1 MDKVINIHL
10 AGMLFTIEEQAYQ
23 ELKSYLDQLHLH
35 FKANTEI
42 VNDIEARMAELF
54 QHKLGSN
61 RNTLFLADVQDV
73 CQTLGNI
80 AQMDEHLEAKSI
92 EPPLTDYP
100 NSHHNKLRRNGSDQ
114 NLGGV
119 CSGMASFFNV
129 DPVLMRVLFVLLL
142 IAFGSGVL
150 LYLILWIVMPLAT
163 GDEAE
168 YMRIQNQMRTKKLF
182 RDADARMVGGVS
194 AGLSNYFG
202 IDKLWIRL
210 AFLVSILLFGTG
222 FWLYIILWIIV
233 PKAISAS
240 DKLLMKGEAANIQG
254 FEKSHAQGVEYNKIN
269 NIAQHGSNVL
279 GKIVKGAFKIF
290 GGLFALLLFF
300 IIISISIAMLAV
312 FLKLGQVNF
321 FSNFLDFTVR
331 NEGIIIAAKFGILL
345 TLLLPFLGLL
355 MIVLKSIFNLKFI
368 NKNWG
373 FITLGLFLIGVVSLS
388 YAGTKY
394 ATSISETA
402 SKASIH
408 KIAEADTLHIGGL
421 EMPFSEPEE
430 GSNSDLQD
438 MNIEL
443 AFQDKGIVMDENNFY
458 VEINNLKI
466 KQGRS
471 DSIVVKVLLRANGS
485 NEIDA
490 QNKIEMME
498 YNFKIDRNKLIIP
511 AYYSLA
517 KDKQFSWQE
526 VDVTI
531 WVPKGKTIHL
541 DPSAKEILDDINL
554 DEADGEYYKFENGE
568 LICTDCDGD
577 SDTENID
584 QNDDANYDYNA
595 KGEANNMNLEIRIKA
610 NKDNKTKV
618 EKK

>member
-10 AGMLFTIEEQAYQ
+10 AGHLFTIEEQAYHD
-23 ELKSYLDQLHLH
+23 LKTYLDQLHVH
-35 FKANTEI
+35 FNANAEI

-54 QHKLGSN
+54 QQKLGSN
-61 RNTLFLADVQDV
+61 RNTLFQDDVREV
-73 CQTLGNI
+73 CNTLGNI
-80 AQMDEHLEAKSI
+80 EQMDEHGEAKP
-92 EPPLTDYP
+92 EMPKEAPYNNP
-100 NSHHNKLRRNGSDQ
+100 AHNKLRRNGSDQ

-129 DPVLMRVLFVLLL
+129 DPVLIRVLFVLLL

-150 LYLILWIVMPLAT
+150 LYLILWIVMPIAS
-163 GDEAE
+163 GEEAA
-168 YMRIQNQMRTKKLF
+168 YMRMQNQLRTKKLF
-182 RDADARMVGGVS
+182 RDADARMIGGVS

-202 IDKLWIRL
+202 LDKMWIRL
-210 AFLVSILLFGTG
+210 AFLLSLLIFGTG

-240 DKLLMKGEAANIQG
+240 DKLLMKGEAADIKG
-254 FEKSHAQGVEYNKIN
+254 FEKSHAQGAENNAIN

-279 GKIVKGAFKIF
+279 GKIIKGAVKIF

-312 FLKLGQVNF
+312 FLKLGQISF
-321 FSNFLDFTVR
+321 FTDFIDFTVR
-331 NEGIIIAAKFGILL
+331 NESIIIAAKFGILL
-345 TLLLPFLGLL
+345 TLLMPFLGLL

-368 NKNWG
+368 NKNWA
-373 FITLGLFLIGVVSLS
+373 FITLGLFLIGVFSFT
-388 YAGTKY
+388 YAATKY
-394 ATSISETA
+394 ASSISETET
-402 SKASIH
+402 KVSIH
-408 KIAEADTLHIGGL
+408 KIAETDTLHIGGF
-421 EMPFSEPEE
+421 EMPFSEPIE

-443 AFQDKGIVMDENNFY
+443 AFQDKGIVMDDNNFY

-466 KQGRS
+466 KQGKS
-471 DSIVVKVLLRANGS
+471 DSIVVKILLRANGS
-485 NEIDA
+485 NKIDA
-490 QNKIEMME
+490 QNKIEMMM
-498 YNFKIDRNKLIIP
+498 YDFKIEGNKLIIP

-541 DPSAKEILDDINL
+541 DPNVKEILDDINL

-568 LICTDCDGD
+568 LICTDCDGESEAD
-577 SDTENID
+577 NIN

-595 KGEANNMNLEIRIKA
+595 QGEEDNIKMAITIKA
-610 NKDNKTKV
+610 DKDKKTK
-618 EKK
+618 EDKK